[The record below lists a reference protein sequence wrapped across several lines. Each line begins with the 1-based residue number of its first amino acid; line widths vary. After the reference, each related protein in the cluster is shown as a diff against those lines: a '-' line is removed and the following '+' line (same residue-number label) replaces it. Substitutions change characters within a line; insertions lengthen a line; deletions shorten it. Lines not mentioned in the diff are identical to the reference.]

1 MYLHLPHIK
10 QDTVP
15 VFRNILGNQS
25 LLQRMTTVNS
35 KNPPSAF
42 PGVLQRKITQD
53 YNTFAQAMQNPAGT
67 APTLPL
73 NRIQYIYAMHVLTPE
88 IDFIKELYTRN
99 FGWTDDTTQNDLL
112 TVDKLDE
119 LLEFLTPIQYYM
131 NLPLAERG
139 PLLQNASQRLITALT
154 PLWNQAPE
162 NCRQLETQTRYVDP
176 APASAP
182 ELQAQSN
189 DIFESKGIALTADQ
203 KSGLEY
209 VPQTVHMT
217 VQEFRAEFHSP
228 QLIQLLFDIYYTWRT
243 NNGALDRRRTDRLL
257 HAPENDGPANRQIPG
272 VTTDNTP
279 GAIRSF
285 HGDAQNRLP
294 VRTPAELAAPPMVA
308 TTYLNHAENT
318 ANTDP
323 RRLNKTLMEYTGIR
337 LGAEPNPHNNK
348 IVFDYHTGIMYVT
361 FNHYHMLYEVDMTTF

>member
-1 MYLHLPHIK
+1 MYFHLPHCK
-10 QDTVP
+10 QDTSP
-15 VFRNILGNQS
+15 AFRNIMGNQS
-25 LLQRMTTVNS
+25 FLQRMTTVCN
-35 KNPPSAF
+35 KNPPSAS

-53 YNTFAQAMQNPAGT
+53 YNTFAQAMQAPAGT
-67 APTLPL
+67 VPALPL
-73 NRIQYIYAMHVLTPE
+73 NRIQYIYALHVLTPE
-88 IDFIKELYTRN
+88 IDFIKELYTRD
-99 FGWTDDTTQNDLL
+99 FGWTDDATQDDLL
-112 TVDKLDE
+112 TTDDLDG

-139 PLLQNASQRLITALT
+139 PHLQNASQLLIAALT

-176 APASAP
+176 APASAF
-182 ELQAQSN
+182 ELQTQSN
-189 DIFESKGIALTADQ
+189 DIFESKGIALSEDQ
-203 KSGLEY
+203 KSGSEY

-217 VQEFRAEFHSP
+217 VPEFRNEFHSP
-228 QLIQLLFDIYYTWRT
+228 QLIQLMFDIYYTWRT
-243 NNGALDRRRTDRLL
+243 NNGALDRRRTDRLPYDL
-257 HAPENDGPANRQIPG
+257 ENDGPANRQIPE

-308 TTYLNHAENT
+308 TTYLNHVENT

-323 RRLNKTLMEYTGIR
+323 QRPNKTLMEYTGIR
-337 LGAEPNPHNNK
+337 LGMEPNPHNNK

-361 FNHYHMLYEVDMTTF
+361 FNHYHMLYEVDMATF